1 MRSYAYCVASSMS
14 RPLAPG
20 GSDGTDLSDMAG
32 KYIVAYAF
40 PSSSYYFQM
49 FVGIRFYS
57 IQELLSE
64 AQLNP

>member
-1 MRSYAYCVASSMS
+1 MS

-20 GSDGTDLSDMAG
+20 GSDGSDLSGMAG
-32 KYIVAYAF
+32 KYIIVYAF
-40 PSSSYYFQM
+40 STSSYYLRA

-57 IQELLSE
+57 IQELLNE